1 VSQRPAVVFGLLWAG
16 LALARS
22 LGRSGVPV
30 TGVAY
35 EPTDFGVRSRHL
47 TRRVAATGDRD
58 ERLLAALREAARDGR
73 PVLFPER
80 DESVH
85 VVLRNWD
92 EIRELADLPL
102 PDDAQIVEKLRRK
115 DLLRAE
121 ADRAGV
127 PLPATIMPD
136 GEESIRTSGLRPP
149 YLIKPVT
156 GQEFAYMFGE
166 KLFVADDVDAAVAAW
181 RRASEHGF
189 ETVVQELIPG
199 SQEKIY
205 SLFTYIGRDG
215 EALASVVGRKLRQG
229 PLRFGTSAVFLV
241 EFDERVLDLG
251 LRLLRGAG
259 YRGFAQVE
267 FAHDAR
273 DDTFRVLEVN
283 TRLPMW
289 AGVAMSR
296 WFDLAR
302 IAYDDLCGKPAPAPR
317 TFREDV
323 AWVYFAKDAW
333 VGMQM
338 LRRRDIG
345 LRDFATPYLRRK
357 KVRST
362 FAADDPLPALAS
374 MTYLRSKLGSGSDSR
389 PNTIGVA
396 SANAAKTKK

>member
-1 VSQRPAVVFGLLWAG
+1 VKHRPAIVFGLLWAG

-22 LGRSGVPV
+22 LGRAGIPV
-30 TGVAY
+30 TGIAY
-35 EPTDFGVRSRHL
+35 ERTDFGIRSRYL
-47 TRRVAATGDRD
+47 ARRIVAERDRD
-58 ERLLAALREAARDGR
+58 ELLLAALREAARDGR

-85 VVLRNWD
+85 VVLRHWD

-102 PDDAQIVEKLRRK
+102 PDDARIVESLRRK

-121 ADRAGV
+121 AARADV
-127 PLPATIMPD
+127 PVPETITP
-136 GEESIRTSGLRPP
+136 ESEDEIRGSSLRPP

-156 GQEFAYMFGE
+156 GQEFAYLFGE
-166 KLFVADDVDAAVAAW
+166 KLFVADDLDGAAAAW
-181 RRASEHGF
+181 RRASDHGF

-215 EALASVVGRKLRQG
+215 EPLANVVGRKLRQG

-241 EFDERVLDLG
+241 EYDERVLELG
-251 LRLLRGAG
+251 LRLLRTAG

-296 WFDLAR
+296 YFDLAQ
-302 IAYDDLCGKPAPAPR
+302 IAYDDLCGKPAPPAR
-317 TFREDV
+317 TFRDEV

-333 VGMQM
+333 VALQM
-338 LRRRDIG
+338 LRRRDLGVGG
-345 LRDFATPYLRRK
+345 LVAPYLRRK
-357 KVRST
+357 KVRSV
-362 FAADDPLPALAS
+362 FSADDPLPALAALS
-374 MTYLRSKLGSGSDSR
+374 YLRSKLS
-389 PNTIGVA
+389 
-396 SANAAKTKK
+396 

>member
-1 VSQRPAVVFGLLWAG
+1 LKQRPAVVFGLLWAG

-30 TGVAY
+30 TGIAY
-35 EPTDFGVRSRHL
+35 EPTDFGIRSRHL
-47 TRRVAATGDRD
+47 TRRIVAERDRD
-58 ERLLAALREAARDGR
+58 ELLLAALREAAHVAR

-85 VVLRNWD
+85 VVLRHWD

-102 PDDAQIVEKLRRK
+102 PADPQVVHNLRRK

-121 ADRAGV
+121 AERADV
-127 PLPATIMPD
+127 LLPETITP
-136 GEESIRTSGLRPP
+136 ESEHAVRTSGLRPP

-156 GQEFAYMFGE
+156 GQEFAYLFGE
-166 KLFVADDVDAAVAAW
+166 KLFVADDLDGAAAAW
-181 RRASEHGF
+181 TRARDHGF

-215 EALASVVGRKLRQG
+215 E
-229 PLRFGTSAVFLV
+229 PLGFGTSAVFLV
-241 EFDERVLDLG
+241 EFDERVLELG
-251 LRLLRGAG
+251 LRLLRTAG

-296 WFDLAR
+296 YFDLAR
-302 IAYDDLCGKPAPAPR
+302 IAYDDLCGKPAPQPR
-317 TFREDV
+317 TFRGEV
-323 AWVYFAKDAW
+323 AWVYLAKDAW
-333 VGMQM
+333 VAAQ
-338 LRRRDIG
+338 LLKRRDIG
-345 LRDFATPYLRRK
+345 VRELAAPYLRRK
-357 KVRST
+357 KVRSI
-362 FAADDPLPALAS
+362 FSADDPMPAVAS
-374 MTYLRSKLGSGSDSR
+374 MSYLRSK
-389 PNTIGVA
+389 I
-396 SANAAKTKK
+396 

>member
-1 VSQRPAVVFGLLWAG
+1 VTQRPAVVFGLLWAG

-22 LGRSGVPV
+22 LGRAGIPV
-30 TGVAY
+30 TGIAY
-35 EPTDFGVRSRHL
+35 ERTDFGIRSRYL
-47 TRRVAATGDRD
+47 ARRIVAERDRD
-58 ERLLAALREAARDGR
+58 ELLLAALREAARDGR

-85 VVLRNWD
+85 VVLRHWD

-102 PDDAQIVEKLRRK
+102 PEDATIVDNLRRK

-121 ADRAGV
+121 AERAGV
-127 PLPATIMPD
+127 PLPATITPD
-136 GEESIRTSGLRPP
+136 GDEAIRTSGLRPP

-156 GQEFAYMFGE
+156 GQEFAYLFGE
-166 KLFVADDVDAAVAAW
+166 KLFVADDVDGAVAAW
-181 RRASEHGF
+181 RRAKDHGF

-215 EALASVVGRKLRQG
+215 EPLANVVGRKLRQG

-241 EFDERVLDLG
+241 EYDERVLELG
-251 LRLLRGAG
+251 LRLLRTAG

-296 WFDLAR
+296 YFDLAR
-302 IAYDDLCGKPAPAPR
+302 IAYDDLCGKPAPPPR
-317 TFREDV
+317 TFRDEA

-333 VGMQM
+333 VAIQM
-338 LRRRDIG
+338 LRHRDLG
-345 LRDFATPYLRRK
+345 VGELVAPYLRRK

-362 FAADDPLPALAS
+362 FSADDPLPAVAS
-374 MTYLRSKLGSGSDSR
+374 LSYLRSKLS
-389 PNTIGVA
+389 
-396 SANAAKTKK
+396 

>member
-1 VSQRPAVVFGLLWAG
+1 VKHRPAIVFGLLWAG

-22 LGRSGVPV
+22 LGRAGIPV
-30 TGVAY
+30 TGIAY
-35 EPTDFGVRSRHL
+35 ERTDFGIRSRHL
-47 TRRVAATGDRD
+47 ARRIVAERDRD
-58 ERLLAALREAARDGR
+58 ELLLAALREAARDGR

-85 VVLRNWD
+85 VVLRHWD

-102 PDDAQIVEKLRRK
+102 PDDARIVDGLRRK
-115 DLLRAE
+115 DLLRVE
-121 ADRAGV
+121 AARADV
-127 PLPATIMPD
+127 PIPETITPES
-136 GEESIRTSGLRPP
+136 EEAIRGSGLRPP

-166 KLFVADDVDAAVAAW
+166 KLFVADDLDGATAAW
-181 RRASEHGF
+181 RRAREHGF
-189 ETVVQELIPG
+189 ETVVQELVPG

-215 EALASVVGRKLRQG
+215 DPLANVVGRKLRQG

-241 EFDERVLDLG
+241 EYDERVLELG
-251 LRLLRGAG
+251 LRLLRTSG

-267 FAHDAR
+267 FAYDAR

-296 WFDLAR
+296 YFDLAR
-302 IAYDDLCGKPAPAPR
+302 IAYDDLCGRPAPPSR
-317 TFREDV
+317 TFRDEV
-323 AWVYFAKDAW
+323 AWVYLAKDAW
-333 VGMQM
+333 VAMQM

-345 LRDFATPYLRRK
+345 VGELVAPYLRRK
-357 KVRST
+357 KVRSI
-362 FAADDPLPALAS
+362 FSADDPMPTLAS
-374 MTYLRSKLGSGSDSR
+374 MSYLCSKL
-389 PNTIGVA
+389 A
-396 SANAAKTKK
+396 

>member
-1 VSQRPAVVFGLLWAG
+1 V
-16 LALARS
+16 
-22 LGRSGVPV
+22 
-30 TGVAY
+30 
-35 EPTDFGVRSRHL
+35 
-47 TRRVAATGDRD
+47 
-58 ERLLAALREAARDGR
+58 
-73 PVLFPER
+73 
-80 DESVH
+80 
-85 VVLRNWD
+85 
-92 EIRELADLPL
+92 PL

-121 ADRAGV
+121 AERAGV
-127 PLPATIMPD
+127 QLPTTITPD

-149 YLIKPVT
+149 FLIKPVT

-166 KLFVADDVDAAVAAW
+166 KLFVAEDVDAAVVAW
-181 RRASEHGF
+181 RKASDHGF

-317 TFREDV
+317 TFRDDV

-396 SANAAKTKK
+396 SASAAKTKK

>member
-1 VSQRPAVVFGLLWAG
+1 MTQRPAVVFGLLWAG

-22 LGRSGVPV
+22 LGRDGVPV
-30 TGVAY
+30 TGIAY

-47 TRRVAATGDRD
+47 TRRIAAAPDRD
-58 ERLLAALREAARDGR
+58 ELLLAALREATHSGR

-85 VVLRNWD
+85 VVLRHWD
-92 EIRELADLPL
+92 EVRELADLPL
-102 PDDAQIVEKLRRK
+102 PDNPQVVENLRRK

-127 PLPATIMPD
+127 LLPATITPD
-136 GEESIRTSGLRPP
+136 SDEAIRASGLRPP

-156 GQEFAYMFGE
+156 GQEFAYLFGE
-166 KLFVADDVDAAVAAW
+166 KLFVADDLDGAVAAW

-215 EALASVVGRKLRQG
+215 QALANVVGRKLRQG

-241 EFDERVLDLG
+241 EYDERVAELG
-251 LRLLRGAG
+251 LRLLQSAG

-296 WFDLAR
+296 YFDLAR
-302 IAYDDLCGKPAPAPR
+302 IAYDDLCGKPAPAPL
-317 TFREDV
+317 TFREEV

-333 VGMQM
+333 VSLQM
-338 LRRRDIG
+338 LRQRDIG
-345 LRDFATPYLRRK
+345 VRALAAPYLRRK
-357 KVRST
+357 KVRSVLSV
-362 FAADDPLPALAS
+362 DDPMPALAA
-374 MTYLRSKLGSGSDSR
+374 MNYLRSKL
-389 PNTIGVA
+389 A
-396 SANAAKTKK
+396 

>member
-1 VSQRPAVVFGLLWAG
+1 MSRRPAVVFGLLWAG

-22 LGRSGVPV
+22 LGRDGVPV
-30 TGVAY
+30 TGIAY

-47 TRRVAATGDRD
+47 TRRIAAAPDRD
-58 ERLLAALREAARDGR
+58 ELLLAALREAAHSGR

-85 VVLRNWD
+85 VVLRHWD
-92 EIRELADLPL
+92 EVRELADLPL
-102 PDDAQIVEKLRRK
+102 PDNPQVVENLRRK

-127 PLPATIMPD
+127 LLPATITPD
-136 GEESIRTSGLRPP
+136 SDEAIRASGLRPP

-156 GQEFAYMFGE
+156 GQEFAYLFGE
-166 KLFVADDVDAAVAAW
+166 KLFVADDLDGAVAAW

-215 EALASVVGRKLRQG
+215 QALANVVGRKLRQG

-241 EFDERVLDLG
+241 EYDERVAELG
-251 LRLLRGAG
+251 LRLLQSAG

-296 WFDLAR
+296 YFDLAR
-302 IAYDDLCGKPAPAPR
+302 IAYDDLCGKPAPAPL
-317 TFREDV
+317 TFREEV

-333 VGMQM
+333 VSLQM
-338 LRRRDIG
+338 LRQRDIG
-345 LRDFATPYLRRK
+345 VRALAAPYLRRK
-357 KVRST
+357 KVRSVLSV
-362 FAADDPLPALAS
+362 DDPMPALAA
-374 MTYLRSKLGSGSDSR
+374 MNYLRSKL
-389 PNTIGVA
+389 A
-396 SANAAKTKK
+396 

>member
-1 VSQRPAVVFGLLWAG
+1 VSERPAVVFGLLWAG

-47 TRRVAATGDRD
+47 AHRVVGTGDRD
-58 ERLLAALREAARDGR
+58 ELLLGALREAAVGTR

-85 VVLRNWD
+85 VVLRHWD
-92 EIRELADLPL
+92 EVRALADLPL
-102 PDDAQIVEKLRRK
+102 PDDPQIVHRLRRK
-115 DLLRAE
+115 DLLTAE
-121 ADRAGV
+121 AERAAV
-127 PLPATIMPD
+127 PIPPTLIPTDAA
-136 GEESIRTSGLRPP
+136 SIGASPLRPP

-156 GQEFAYMFGE
+156 GQEFAYAFGA
-166 KLFVADDVDAAVAAW
+166 KLWIAGDADEAAAEW
-181 RRASEHGF
+181 SRAHEHGF
-189 ETVVQELIPG
+189 ETVVQELIPE

-215 EALASVVGRKLRQG
+215 EPLASVVGRKVRQG

-241 EFDERVLDLG
+241 DFDERVLELG
-251 LRLLRGAG
+251 LRLLTTAG

-273 DDTFRVLEVN
+273 DDTFRALEVN

-302 IAYDDLCGKPAPAPR
+302 IAYDDLCGGPAPAPR
-317 TFREDV
+317 VFRDDV
-323 AWVYFAKDAW
+323 AWVYLAKDAW
-333 VGMQM
+333 VGAQ
-338 LRRRDIG
+338 LVRRREIG
-345 LRDFATPYLRRK
+345 VRELLAPYARRK
-357 KVRST
+357 KVRSVLS
-362 FAADDPLPALAS
+362 ADDPLPALAS
-374 MTYLRSKLGSGSDSR
+374 MRYLSSKL
-389 PNTIGVA
+389 A
-396 SANAAKTKK
+396 